1 MHMGLTPQKPA
12 RQAREQDPEEVR
24 EFMEQTLPEAQ
35 EQAEEEGATLHF
47 LDEVG
52 AQAQDQ
58 IGTSY
63 APTGE
68 TPVQT
73 IPKTHIEQNVI
84 SSVTPDGELLYWA
97 FPGTLKAETFI
108 DFLEQLVAEASTK
121 LIVFADRHPAHEAQ
135 AVDRWLEG
143 RESEIELCW
152 LPRYAPELNPDE
164 FLNNDL
170 KQELQNEPM
179 PESTPAF
186 RETIRRILDR
196 ISDMS
201 DRIQGYVN
209 QSGIGF
215 AFN

>member
-1 MHMGLTPQKPA
+1 M
-12 RQAREQDPEEVR
+12 
-24 EFMEQTLPEAQ
+24 
-35 EQAEEEGATLHF
+35 
-47 LDEVG
+47 
-52 AQAQDQ
+52 
-58 IGTSY
+58 
-63 APTGE
+63 
-68 TPVQT
+68 
-73 IPKTHIEQNVI
+73 
-84 SSVTPDGELLYWA
+84 
-97 FPGTLKAETFI
+97 
-108 DFLEQLVAEASTK
+108 AEASTK

-152 LPRYAPELNPDE
+152 LPRYSPELNPDE